1 MAATGDDTVA
11 LVGEFWRSRGA
22 PAVESI
28 EWVGQTDTIATALV
42 VSPEEAHQPGAEDTC
57 QKSWRDLK

>member
-28 EWVGQTDTIATALV
+28 EWVGQTDTIKVKDSQEVLAILQGISSGIDRTDFV
-42 VSPEEAHQPGAEDTC
+42 
-57 QKSWRDLK
+57 